1 MGEMIGN
8 QVPMNKVR
16 LFLSAVTMVLVIA
29 FSSAV
34 LADDAAIRSGD
45 TAWLMT
51 STALV
56 LFMTIPGLAL
66 FYAGMVRAKNAL
78 SVMMQ
83 CFAIAGL
90 VSVLWVLYVY

>member
-1 MGEMIGN
+1 
-8 QVPMNKVR
+8 MNKTR
-16 LFLSAVTMVLVIA
+16 FSLSAVTIVLFTA

-34 LADDAAIRSGD
+34 LADELAVRSGD

-56 LFMTIPGLAL
+56 LFLTIPGLAL
-66 FYAGMVRAKNAL
+66 FYSGMVRAKNAL

-83 CFAIAGL
+83 CFVARAR
-90 VSVLWVLYVY
+90 VFVLCRTQHVDIG

>member
-1 MGEMIGN
+1 
-8 QVPMNKVR
+8 MNKTRFSLSEVTIV
-16 LFLSAVTMVLVIA
+16 LFTA

-34 LADDAAIRSGD
+34 LADELAVRSGD

-56 LFMTIPGLAL
+56 RFLTIPGLAL
-66 FYAGMVRAKNAL
+66 FYSGMVRAKNAL

-83 CFAIAGL
+83 CVAIAGL
-90 VSVLWVLYVY
+90 VSV